1 MNDFF
6 LRHEK
11 INIDK
16 LLVTSNFVVHNSVKF
31 DYKFT
36 CYLCRRT
43 VKLKLI
49 NFLQKKKNVLYGYV
63 SQIEHVRIIIHGIQK
78 QQAKI
83 FEKINCYYLA
93 LITNV

>member
-1 MNDFF
+1 M
-6 LRHEK
+6 RHEK

-63 SQIEHVRIIIHGIQK
+63 SQIEHVRIIIE
-78 QQAKI
+78 QAKI